1 MKENPAAA
9 LSRRDAVISG
19 IAASAGLLIRSGPAS
34 AASAPQGPDTVPP
47 GFIPVPANDTDLVCV
62 PAGHV
67 AHVLAPW
74 GQPLRTAGPAWREDG
89 GNSAAE
95 QAWQIGTHHSGLQYR
110 PLTPADRRDE
120 RGLLVIGHE
129 YPDETL
135 LFADG
140 GRTSTT
146 PWCHAKALA
155 AVGVT
160 VVEFRRTGD
169 GWRTVLSR
177 RNRRVTGA
185 TPVVFSG
192 PVTAGHPRLQT
203 PHPPRGILA
212 AGFGGT
218 TPWGTHLVCEENFH
232 RFFGTDHPGW
242 APDEAQRRY
251 GLNAFGHGH
260 QWHQA
265 DERFDLAAHPGE
277 ANRYGWVVEIDPLS
291 PAAPPVKRTALGR
304 FRHTG
309 ATVTESRGR
318 VVVYTGDDEDG
329 GYLYKFVGAAA
340 WRSLLGRGHS
350 PLDHGT
356 LYVARFEDDG
366 LGRWLPL
373 VHGYSPLVGR
383 NGWRDQADVLLRAR
397 QAGDALRATPLD
409 RPQQTAVHPR
419 TGHRYIA
426 LANGT
431 GVAAGCAPDP
441 LGPRPAS
448 PWVDNRCGHILRWQE
463 TGDDPQSGTFR
474 WSFFALGGY
483 RPHRVADSPSAA
495 FGSPKGLCFDRG
507 GRLWITTGHAG
518 EDRTV
523 LGNNALLLAD
533 PATGEVTRVAT
544 GPRGAELTGV
554 AGTPDGRTVF
564 VNVQHPGE
572 RTPGRGAPT
581 PDDPRVVSNWP
592 DHDPSGRPRSAT
604 VAFRRRDGGRVTTP

>member
-1 MKENPAAA
+1 MPERPGPQSLSEPSRRGVVAGAVVSAVALCTTTTPAAA
-9 LSRRDAVISG
+9 RPLRD
-19 IAASAGLLIRSGPAS
+19 
-34 AASAPQGPDTVPP
+34 T
-47 GFIPVPANDTDLVCV
+47 PVPAGATDAFRTGR
-62 PAGHV
+62 PHTAD
-67 AHVLAPW
+67 VLAPW
-74 GQPLRTAGPAWREDG
+74 GSPLESGVPDWDGTA
-89 GNSAAE
+89 SAGAE
-95 QAWQIGTHHSGLQYR
+95 QQARQIGTHHSGLQYR
-110 PLTPADRRDE
+110 PLTPAGRRAE

-135 LFADG
+135 LLADG

-146 PWCHAKALA
+146 PSGHAKALA

-160 VVEFRRTGD
+160 VVEVRRTGD

-192 PVTAGHPRLQT
+192 PVTAGHPRLRT
-203 PHPPRGILA
+203 PHPPRGVLA

-218 TPWGTHLVCEENFH
+218 TPWGTQLVCEENFH

-242 APDEAQRRY
+242 TPDEAQRRY
-251 GLNAFGHGH
+251 GLNAFGYGH
-260 QWHQA
+260 QWHRA

-277 ANRYGWVVEIDPLS
+277 ANRYGWVVEIDPMD

-304 FRHTG
+304 FGHTG

-318 VVVYTGDDEDG
+318 AVVYSGDDEDG

-366 LGRWLPL
+366 FGRWLPL
-373 VHGYSPLVGR
+373 VHGNGPLTAR

-397 QAGDALRATPLD
+397 QAADALRATPLD

-419 TGHRYIA
+419 TAHRYIA

-431 GVAAGCAPDP
+431 GAGAVEAGCAPDP
-441 LGPRPAS
+441 PGPRPAS
-448 PWVDNRCGHILRWQE
+448 PWAGNRCGHILRWQE
-463 TGDDPQSGTFR
+463 TGDDARSGTFG
-474 WSFFALGGY
+474 WGFFAWGGY
-483 RPHRVADSPSAA
+483 TPHRVAGSSSAA

-507 GRLWITTGHAG
+507 GRLWITTGHTG

-544 GPRGAELTGV
+544 GPHGAELTGV

-572 RTPGRGAPT
+572 RTPGWGAPT
-581 PDDPRVVSNWP
+581 PGDPRAVGNWP

-604 VAFRRRDGGRVTTP
+604 VALRRLDGGRVTTP